1 MIFLRF
7 LNTDWRNYAILALA
21 GLALWF
27 YVLHIF
33 DRGSLAECA
42 AERAAIIQVH
52 EQFKA
57 SAKQASEKAATE
69 AKKRVKRLDKNLKEI
84 SNEASCNN
92 PVSQCL
98 SGALRMYDAA
108 SGN

>member
-1 MIFLRF
+1 MLILRL
-7 LNTDWRNYAILALA
+7 LNSNWRNYAILAVA

-33 DRGSLAECA
+33 DRGKLAECA

-57 SAKQASEKAATE
+57 ASKQASEKAAAE
-69 AKKRVKRLDKNLKEI
+69 AKKRTKRLDKNLKEI

-98 SGALRMYDAA
+98 AGALRMYDAA